1 MLSLQ
6 RDARQSGPGIPA
18 PTPAPA
24 YVALTPFT
32 CNDGNFR
39 QGNSPLVKYGLF
51 VLLTKP
57 RGAAA
62 RQPAP
67 LPWPHTLLQASA
79 SSAPSVSDPQHQQ
92 SAHLL
97 LQCRWVLELRSPLR
111 TAERCFRFRPAAK
124 LTGLEKL
131 DSLASRRIQDRKS
144 RTYNSYSNAAFL
156 LLSPTSEPRCKPR
169 LHLGSWHPGAAPW
182 SIFYITLCVLCRFSH
197 I

>member
-1 MLSLQ
+1 MM
-6 RDARQSGPGIPA
+6 GISIKAIP
-18 PTPAPA
+18 
-24 YVALTPFT
+24 L
-32 CNDGNFR
+32 
-39 QGNSPLVKYGLF
+39 LVKYGLF

-79 SSAPSVSDPQHQQ
+79 AAAPSVSDPHHQC

-97 LQCRWVLELRSPLR
+97 LRCRWVLELRSPLC

-124 LTGLEKL
+124 LTGLKKL
-131 DSLASRRIQDRKS
+131 DALAYRRIQDRKS

-156 LLSPTSEPRCKPR
+156 LLSPTSAPCCKPR
-169 LHLGSWHPGAAPW
+169 RVWVPGTQERHPGPSFISPCACYVA
-182 SIFYITLCVLCRFSH
+182 SVISDSLQSCGL
-197 I
+197 